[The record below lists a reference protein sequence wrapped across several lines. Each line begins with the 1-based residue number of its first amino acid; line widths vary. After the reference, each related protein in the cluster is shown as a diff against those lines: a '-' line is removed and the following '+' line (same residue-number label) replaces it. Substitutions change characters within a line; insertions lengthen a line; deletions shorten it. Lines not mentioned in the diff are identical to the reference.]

1 MMVFS
6 HHNGMK
12 TRLQIQLDPED
23 YLALKSWASAYGIS
37 MSAAVRMLI
46 RERLRHDE
54 SRDEAVKR
62 FEAAAGVLEEPDEE
76 RDVSREHDRHLYGGA
91 E

>member
-1 MMVFS
+1 
-6 HHNGMK
+6 MK

-23 YLALKSWASAYGIS
+23 YRALKSWASAYDIS

-46 RERLRHDE
+46 RERLRHDG
-54 SRDEAVKR
+54 SRDEAAKR
-62 FEAAAGVLEEPDEE
+62 FEAAAGVLEEPGEK
-76 RDVSREHDRHLYGGA
+76 RDVSREHDRYVYGGA